1 MILPKFQQNGKID
14 FDFDSKHFWYS
25 FFLFLFCY
33 YDIIVIVDTRTRT
46 MKRRNA
52 NTNEKSAGD
61 GTQRISRLF
70 IYLFW
75 FCYYFVCGK
84 CGVEKLANFSLSS
97 ICTLNLQSSKRRNYS
112 FIFICYTHSHTHT
125 HKFAQQ
131 NNISIREPVRIM
143 CCTELNCESNAFR
156 SFRLYSLH
164 SMKRK
169 FFLRSPFFMWIS
181 IDLILTLLS
190 HLIRRAA

>member
-1 MILPKFQQNGKID
+1 
-14 FDFDSKHFWYS
+14 
-25 FFLFLFCY
+25 
-33 YDIIVIVDTRTRT
+33 

-112 FIFICYTHSHTHT
+112 FIFICYTHSLTHT
-125 HKFAQQ
+125 RTNSHNKIIFLFANQYG
-131 NNISIREPVRIM
+131 SCAVRNWTVSPM
-143 CCTELNCESNAFR
+143 RFV
-156 SFRLYSLH
+156 SFLLYSLH